1 MKEEKLYIAWQDPQ
15 NRSWWPVGLLTR
27 DEKNVYR
34 FFYTKGALKL
44 HEMEHFEPFG
54 NMHNIYVVYKSEDM
68 FPLFSNRLL
77 SPFRPEYNMYLKWLD
92 IEESEDK
99 SLAMLAVTEGMR
111 GTDTLEVFKCPE
123 PNKEG
128 KFEVQFFVHGLRYLP
143 KHCMDRVNEL
153 DIGDRLFI
161 MLDVQNEFDYWALA
175 LRTEDPLTVVGY
187 CPRYLTKDFYTILEK
202 CEPSDISVHVEQVNR
217 DAPLQL
223 RLLCKIVAPWPKG
236 FKACSGEL
244 YEPINVSK
252 GKEVIEEMAKN
263 QYRFGRSQETRVAR
277 SLRGKGATVKLSP
290 GSRGAADVS
299 AKFPSGRTWK
309 IQVKATRGSSPASPA
324 RRDLGRLKQSASRSG
339 ATPVVA
345 KVTPKSISYK
355 SARSGKKLNP

>member
-1 MKEEKLYIAWQDPQ
+1 MEEEQLYLAWQDPDD
-15 NRSWWPVGLLTR
+15 RRWWPVGLLTR
-27 DEKNVYR
+27 DEKNIYS
-34 FFYTKGALKL
+34 FFYTKGALRL
-44 HEMEHFEPFG
+44 YEMGRFEPFG
-54 NMHNIYVVYKSEDM
+54 NMRDLYSVYKSAEL
-68 FPLFSNRLL
+68 FPLFNNRLL
-77 SPFRPEYNMYLKWLD
+77 SHFRPEYNMYLKWLD

-99 SLAMLAVTEGMR
+99 SLAMLALTEGIR
-111 GTDTLEVFKCPE
+111 GTDKLEVFKCPK
-123 PNKEG
+123 PNKEEE
-128 KFEVQFFVHGLRYLP
+128 FEVKFFVHGLRYIP
-143 KHCMDRVNEL
+143 KNCLDRVNEL

-187 CPRYLTKDFYTILEK
+187 CPRYLTKDFYTLLENCK
-202 CEPSDISVHVEQVNR
+202 PSDISVHIEQVNR

-244 YEPINVSK
+244 YEPISILQ
-252 GKEVIEEMAKN
+252 GKEVKKEMAGN
-263 QYRFGRSQETRVAR
+263 QYKFGRSKEHKVAR
-277 SLRGKGATVKLSP
+277 SLRGKGATAKLSP

-299 AKFPSGRTWK
+299 AKFPSGKTWK
-309 IQVKATRGSSPASPA
+309 IQVKATRGSYPASPTP
-324 RRDLGRLKQSASRSG
+324 RDLGRLKQSASRSG

-355 SARSGKKLNP
+355 SARSGKKLKP